1 MKTKT
6 LRILLLA
13 LVIVVCLS
21 VGLYAAHSFGQ
32 AKASHSMVK
41 SANPGFTMV
50 DAQRADQS
58 VLRKA
63 D

>member
-1 MKTKT
+1 MTTKT
-6 LRILLLA
+6 VKILLLA
-13 LVIVVCLS
+13 LVVIVCLS
-21 VGLYAAHSFGQ
+21 VGLYAAHSYGQ
-32 AKASHSMVK
+32 TKASSAIVK